1 MARKPKTPTAP
12 AKPLTREDM
21 IMAAIADFYKFKNA
35 DPKFIATPNRYFNVG
50 DPVRVGALD
59 ECTIADILFGGKA
72 YVIRHMSKPTRD
84 DPGSYERFGTWWWL
98 DVWPMNA
105 FKSPDRL
112 FQEGWRGGAVQSAL
126 DSLMHLYTYDGLVC
140 NPEYQRGYVWTD
152 EDRNQLLDSIFDRMD
167 IGKFVLVRNE
177 GYNHEG
183 DHTLVKYKTITGE
196 DVEIERCKN
205 YCVEIIDGQQRL
217 TTIIRFMLD
226 LYEYRGRKYSNL
238 NFRDR
243 CDFDTFSVHYRL
255 LREEEMTRKQIL
267 QMFMK
272 VNRGVPQQPE
282 HLEKVRKLLEAM

>member
-1 MARKPKTPTAP
+1 MARKPKTLDAP
-12 AKPLTREDM
+12 KAPLTRAEN
-21 IMAAIADFYKFKNA
+21 IAAATAEFFKFKNA
-35 DPKFIATPNRYFNVG
+35 DPKLIATPNRFFKIG
-50 DPVRVGALD
+50 DSVRVGALD
-59 ECTIADILFGGKA
+59 ECVIADILFDGKA
-72 YVIRHMSKPTRD
+72 YVIQHLSTPTRED
-84 DPGSYERFGTWWWL
+84 KNRYERFGTWWWL
-98 DVWPMNA
+98 DVWSPNA

-112 FQEGWRGGAVQSAL
+112 FQEGWRGGAIQSSM
-126 DSLMHLYTYDGLVC
+126 DSLLHIYTYDGLVC

-183 DHTLVKYKTITGE
+183 DHSLVKYKTITGE
-196 DVEIERCKN
+196 DVEIERCNN

-238 NFRDR
+238 NFHDR
-243 CDFDTFSVHYRL
+243 AEFDTFSVQYRL

-272 VNRGVPQQPE
+272 VNRGVPQSPE
-282 HLEKVRKLLEAM
+282 HLERVRKMLEAM